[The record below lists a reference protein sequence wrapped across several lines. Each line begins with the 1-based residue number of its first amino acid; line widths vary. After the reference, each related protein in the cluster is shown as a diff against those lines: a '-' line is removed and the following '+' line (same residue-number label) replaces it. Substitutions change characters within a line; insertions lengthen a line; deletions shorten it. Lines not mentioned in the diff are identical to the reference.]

1 VKEKVLMNGNRLK
14 LVRLARGF
22 SLEELSAEVGRMVTR
37 QALWKYE
44 QGKAQPSSAVLAK
57 LASAL
62 RTPAAALWQEPTHE
76 VRFIAY
82 RKGSGLLKRDQER
95 VEAAVALAIE
105 ERLRLRE
112 KAGLE
117 DGHGIPQRRRPV
129 ASLEDAE
136 ETAEALR
143 EHWALGI
150 DPIASV
156 TGVLED
162 HGVHVIQIEAA
173 DKFDGISAIAYNQD
187 GSVAGAA
194 VVTRQ
199 GIPGERQRLDLA
211 HELGHLVLDVSPE
224 VDEEKMAF
232 RFGGAFLAPAEAV
245 RREVGS
251 RRRYVQ
257 LAELRLLKRRFGMSL
272 QALLRRLRDL
282 DIITESHYRQ
292 WCIDINRL
300 GYRKDEPDRMPPEQ
314 SVWLR
319 RTVLRATAEGQLGRE
334 EAERMLGETIAIDQP
349 LSLARRREL
358 MKLPLAERRRVL
370 AEQAARVA
378 AHYDRDTEWRELQ
391 GGDIIDD

>member
-1 VKEKVLMNGNRLK
+1 MDGERLK
-14 LVRLARGF
+14 QARLARGF
-22 SLEELSAEVGRMVTR
+22 SLEELAAELGGVVTR

-44 QGKAQPSSAVLAK
+44 QGKAQPSAAVLAK

-62 RTPAAALWQEPTHE
+62 RTPAAALWREPEYTVH
-76 VRFIAY
+76 FIAY
-82 RKGSGLLKRDQER
+82 RKGSGLLKRDQEH
-95 VEAAVALAIE
+95 VEAAVRLAVE

-112 KAGLE
+112 RAGLE
-117 DGHGIPQRRRPV
+117 DGQAVPQRSYPV
-129 ASLEDAE
+129 ASLDDAE
-136 ETAEALR
+136 AAAGALR
-143 EHWALGI
+143 ARWVLGL

-162 HGVHVIQIEAA
+162 HGVHVIEIQAA
-173 DKFDGISAIAYNQD
+173 DKFDGISAVAYDQD

-211 HELGHLVLDVSPE
+211 HELGHLVLDVSSD
-224 VDEEKMAF
+224 VDEEKAAF
-232 RFGGAFLAPAEAV
+232 RFAGAFLAPAEAV
-245 RREVGS
+245 RREVGI
-251 RRRYVQ
+251 RRGYVQ
-257 LAELRLLKRRFGMSL
+257 LAELKLLKRRFGMSL
-272 QALLRRLRDL
+272 QALLRRLHDL

-292 WCIDINRL
+292 WCIEINRL

-334 EAERMLGETIAIDQP
+334 EAERVLGETIEMDQP
-349 LSLARRREL
+349 LSLVERRAL

-378 AHYDRDTEWRELQ
+378 AHYDNDTEWRDLQ
-391 GGDIIDD
+391 GGDIVDY

>member
-1 VKEKVLMNGNRLK
+1 MNGGRLK
-14 LVRLARGF
+14 QVRLALGL
-22 SLEELSAEVGRMVTR
+22 SLEELAAELGGAVSR

-44 QGKAQPSSAVLAK
+44 HGKAQPSAAVLAK
-57 LASAL
+57 LAAAL
-62 RTPAAALWQEPTHE
+62 RTPAAALWREPAYT
-76 VRFIAY
+76 VGFIAY

-95 VEAAVALAIE
+95 VEAAVALAVE

-112 KAGLE
+112 RAGLE
-117 DGHGIPQRRRPV
+117 DGQEVPHRSYRV
-129 ASLEDAE
+129 ASLDDAGKAAED
-136 ETAEALR
+136 LR
-143 EHWALGI
+143 ARWVLGI

-162 HGVHVIQIEAA
+162 HGVHVIEIEAA
-173 DKFDGISAIAYNQD
+173 EKFDGISAVAYDQD

-199 GIPGERQRLDLA
+199 GIPGERQRLDLT
-211 HELGHLVLDVSPE
+211 HELGHLVLDVSAD
-224 VDEEKMAF
+224 VDEEKAAF

-251 RRRYVQ
+251 RRGYVQ

-272 QALLRRLRDL
+272 QALLRRLHDL
-282 DIITESHYRQ
+282 GIITDSHYRQ
-292 WCIDINRL
+292 WCIEINRL
-300 GYRKDEPDRMPPEQ
+300 GYRKEEPDRMPPEQ

-334 EAERMLGETIAIDQP
+334 EAERVLGETMEMDQP
-349 LSLARRREL
+349 LSLVERRAL

-378 AHYDRDTEWRELQ
+378 AHYDSDTERQELQ
-391 GGDIIDD
+391 GGDIVDY